1 MSLEEKIREASEILS
16 NTGITLEEAARVL
29 NSKPKGTGDVLIV
42 EPLNYSKLLKKYIK
56 SYIVKN
62 HIEGA
67 FRVET
72 FTKEECQILKELCKE
87 IDNE

>member
-1 MSLEEKIREASEILS
+1 MSLEAKIREASEILS

-29 NSKPKGTGDVLIV
+29 NSKPKGPGDVLIV
-42 EPLNYSKLLKKYIK
+42 EPINYRELLKKYIK

-72 FTKEECQILKELCKE
+72 FTKEEWQILKELCKE